1 MRYVQVK
8 NEDGSYELIPAT
20 EWQAP
25 ASPNVFVQRDVD
37 PFRSVVDGSVVTSQR
52 TLREHNRRNNV
63 VHESEYGSQKDR
75 ERFWEHKASE
85 RADVYQGTANTAYG
99 KDIARKRKQAIAEAL
114 RKHEQH

>member
-1 MRYVQVK
+1 MRYVQVQ
-8 NEDGSYELIPAT
+8 NPDGSYELIPAT

-25 ASPNVFVQRDVD
+25 ATQNIFVQSDVE

-52 TLREHNRRNNV
+52 ALREHNLRNNV

-75 ERFWEHKASE
+75 ERFWARKAAE
-85 RADVYQGTANTAYG
+85 RADVYQGTATTAYG

-114 RKHEQH
+114 RRHEKH